1 MFPDVTEQNISD
13 TMSNVETESQAQV
26 TATAQ
31 QLFSKHVATLR
42 GINDDI
48 QKIAATEPVDANS
61 DKANVQMAISF
72 ISEFNNSLGAGQSST
87 SGTAKTKSRAGKG
100 SEIMTTP
107 GNKEPENQGA
117 QPSAPIT
124 IADAEVAASYVER
137 ELHRAAQ
144 SRTVTAIVGMP
155 PDTGRLNRNR
165 RSSAAKRLRTY
176 SPAPPPIPPADLSPS
191 ASTSARDDLQTAIAQ
206 RLPTFIAQIPDQAI
220 QQMPAMRT
228 KLEDTLTT
236 NLNQYA
242 DSTSKSLNTQLMT
255 YLELAQGRSP
265 HCPHQRQGL
274 RGRSRAGPRA
284 CRRQFVTSL
293 QTQSDGGETLQQK
306 IDMTQTSMDE
316 VKAKLDH
323 LASNKNLSA
332 DDKRTR
338 HIVALMARSIN
349 TAPKLNVPQAIST
362 AQTTVSTSL

>member
-1 MFPDVTEQNISD
+1 
-13 TMSNVETESQAQV
+13 
-26 TATAQ
+26 
-31 QLFSKHVATLR
+31 
-42 GINDDI
+42 
-48 QKIAATEPVDANS
+48 
-61 DKANVQMAISF
+61 
-72 ISEFNNSLGAGQSST
+72 
-87 SGTAKTKSRAGKG
+87 
-100 SEIMTTP
+100 MTTP

-144 SRTVTAIVGMP
+144 SRNVTAIVGCLLILAALIETAVVGGKTAENLQP
-155 PDTGRLNRNR
+155 RTAANTASGLISERLDERH
-165 RSSAAKRLRTY
+165 
-176 SPAPPPIPPADLSPS
+176 
-191 ASTSARDDLQTAIAQ
+191 DDLQNAIAQ

-255 YLELAQGRSP
+255 YLSSHKDEVHTALTSGKDSAGVHALAQGLS
-265 HCPHQRQGL
+265 Q
-274 RGRSRAGPRA
+274 A
-284 CRRQFVTSL
+284 FVTSL